1 MNLFYVLILLRIM
14 TINGVIRSEVPIL
27 VMKIPKFSL
36 LLISKPVKIIAN
48 VENTKIDEENI
59 LICVT
64 IAIALNKKQHDRNAT
79 STDKKSIKMAQQIEP
94 SVKTF
99 NFWSD
104 SSAT

>member
-1 MNLFYVLILLRIM
+1 MLK
-14 TINGVIRSEVPIL
+14 TQKS
-27 VMKIPKFSL
+27 MKKTFL
-36 LLISKPVKIIAN
+36 
-48 VENTKIDEENI
+48 
-59 LICVT
+59 CVT
-64 IAIALNKKQHDRNAT
+64 ITIVLNKKQHDRNAT

>member
-14 TINGVIRSEVPIL
+14 TINGVMRSEVPIL

-36 LLISKPVKIIAN
+36 LISKSVKIIAN

-64 IAIALNKKQHDRNAT
+64 IAIVLNKKQHDRNAT

>member
-1 MNLFYVLILLRIM
+1 M
-14 TINGVIRSEVPIL
+14 TINDAMRSEVPIL

-48 VENTKIDEENI
+48 VENTKIDKENI
-59 LICVT
+59 LICVP
-64 IAIALNKKQHDRNAT
+64 IAIVLNKKQHDRNAT
-79 STDKKSIKMAQQIEP
+79 STDKKTINMAQQIEP
-94 SVKTF
+94 SFKTF

>member
-14 TINGVIRSEVPIL
+14 TINGVMRSEVLIL

-64 IAIALNKKQHDRNAT
+64 IAIVLNKKTTWQKCDIYWQEV
-79 STDKKSIKMAQQIEP
+79 DK
-94 SVKTF
+94 
-99 NFWSD
+99 NG
-104 SSAT
+104 SANRTLS